1 MKWRRTFL
9 ALLAALTLGAAT
21 APEASARG
29 GWRGRGWRG
38 RGLGWAAPAIGLG
51 LGLGLAGAYNPY
63 YPAYGP
69 YPYHRGRGCW
79 RRAVVET
86 PWGPRVRR
94 VWVC

>member
-9 ALLAALTLGAAT
+9 ALLAALALGAAT

-63 YPAYGP
+63 YPYYGP
-69 YPYHRGRGCW
+69 YPYRGRGCW